1 MQRRGESGQQV
12 KGRRHRANRPKA
24 RKAPTAHASTDH
36 SPEQF
41 DRLKRER
48 DEALEQLAATSDV
61 LQLIKRNSFEWRVVS
76 TRPHL
81 PRSWRR
87 LLGAAVPLRRPHF
100 F

>member
-1 MQRRGESGQQV
+1 MQRRGKSKQVV
-12 KGRRHRANRPKA
+12 KGRPKV
-24 RKAPTAHASTDH
+24 RKPSTAHISTDQ
-36 SPEQF
+36 SAEQF